1 MDETGSELTA
11 HLTTGAVAVYLIQWL
26 KRQGWCPWLDD
37 HTGAA
42 NRIVSLGAAVIA
54 VMGITFTY
62 DPSSGGDIHIPALS
76 VLLTGAW
83 EVAKQFTTQQL
94 IWDGVVAPKQVRVN
108 AGGPA

>member
-1 MDETGSELTA
+1 MDESGAELTA

-26 KRQGWCPWLDD
+26 KRQGWCPWLDE

-54 VMGITFTY
+54 VMGISFSY
-62 DPSSGGDIHIPALS
+62 DPSVGGDIHIPALS
-76 VLLTGAW
+76 VLLNGAW

-94 IWDGVVAPKQVRVN
+94 IWDGVVAPKHVRVKE
-108 AGGPA
+108 GGPA